1 MAGLKPAGVLCEL
14 TNPDGT
20 MATGIQVLAYAQTH
34 HLTVITIEELVQY
47 RMQHQ
52 I

>member
-1 MAGLKPAGVLCEL
+1 
-14 TNPDGT
+14 
-20 MATGIQVLAYAQTH
+20 AQTH

-47 RMQHQ
+47 RQQHG

>member
-1 MAGLKPAGVLCEL
+1 
-14 TNPDGT
+14 
-20 MATGIQVLAYAQTH
+20 H

-47 RMQHQ
+47 RQQHG

>member
-1 MAGLKPAGVLCEL
+1 MQI
-14 TNPDGT
+14 NQSDGT
-20 MATGIQVLAYAQTH
+20 MASGIQVLAYAQTH

-47 RMQHQ
+47 RQQHG

>member
-1 MAGLKPAGVLCEL
+1 MRINQSGWDNGIR
-14 TNPDGT
+14 
-20 MATGIQVLAYAQTH
+20 IQVLAYAQTH

-47 RMQHQ
+47 RQQHG